1 MSEVASIYL
10 QGRMS
15 GWFKRLFASARLV
28 APIKKLG
35 ASGAPDI
42 RHVTVRDEAERRAA
56 ERAVV
61 DNMKEAYVSLLAP
74 SQLGVGISAGDSM
87 LIHDDRSASPL
98 RSEDGMQQGAPL
110 ATASFCVG
118 IHPEVEESNNTMEA
132 TWGAA
137 RFTADDGYL
146 VSLPEHIWPAL
157 HGFRT
162 SIKASVG
169 PEVRFDKMH
178 AYNADMEDE
187 RREATAHI
195 ERWGPELD
203 GHHGIPVLNV
213 RLGSPW
219 YVHAYVRGKAEEL
232 HEEVGASLS
241 KLLSTNARR
250 RYTYALHQHARAL
263 LKHCMQHSMAG
274 CWLLRNC
281 IPSEVQ
287 AFADAVDATVLA
299 AVERV
304 LGASFHPST
313 YGIDTN
319 PVVTDFL
326 AELYL
331 RNPDDLDPTAAE
343 AATLNKDA
351 MAMVRSRLHFP
362 TGLKAAGIRRMA
374 TVRDAAAFIG
384 GCINDILPMFL
395 ITILRTTS

>member
-87 LIHDDRSASPL
+87 LIHGVRLIAEKLSP
-98 RSEDGMQQGAPL
+98 GAVIGAPL

-187 RREATAHI
+187 RREATARI
-195 ERWGPELD
+195 ERCGPELD

-232 HEEVGASLS
+232 HEE
-241 KLLSTNARR
+241 
-250 RYTYALHQHARAL
+250 
-263 LKHCMQHSMAG
+263 
-274 CWLLRNC
+274 
-281 IPSEVQ
+281 

-331 RNPDDLDPTAAE
+331 HNPDDLDPTAAE

-351 MAMVRSRLHFP
+351 MAMARSRLHFP